1 MFNIF
6 LVKMFIKKINRGL
19 MKNFILVGNAN
30 TGKTTLLNNLT
41 NSHEHTGNWHGVTV
55 EEKQKQFNVLNQS
68 FNIVDL
74 PGIYS
79 LTAFSLE
86 EQVSINYIFNNKNSI
101 ILNTCDINN
110 LQRNLYL
117 TLELLSLNCQ
127 VVLLINS
134 MGNKNLPNFSN
145 LEKELNIKIYC
156 FDFDNKNH
164 VRSFKFNLATYL
176 KNKKNIKQ
184 KTFYNSF
191 IKKIYSKEFF
201 NLIDYFSLKYKID
214 YFSIIKIFE
223 QDEFFIKKNNL
234 KKILE
239 NIKKEI
245 HLDKNLN
252 NNIIKNNSFKFD
264 KNNKYNFDF
273 YLDKIIEEKYNYIQT
288 LYFNI
293 LKFQNFKENNLYLS
307 KNKKNN
313 KNINK
318 KNNLNNLKLS
328 NKHKTTSTAY
338 GEEFLDK
345 IFLNKIFAIPI
356 FFTLMLFIFYLTFF
370 SLGAIL
376 SDILNYLIKD
386 LFGCWFVKFF
396 SSFCQI
402 EWINGLIQFA
412 IIDGVGSLI
421 CFLPQI
427 VLLFLFLAIL
437 EDSGYFSRIAFCFD
451 DIFKKIG
458 LSGKSIYTL
467 LMGFGCSASAVLTAR
482 NMDSKNAKIKTA
494 ILTPYMSCS
503 AKLPIYA
510 VLGGAFFGAGNIFII
525 FLLYLLGVL
534 TALFIS
540 VVLEKFGLKTTQTA
554 FILEFPPYRLSK
566 PKRIL
571 QLVWLNMKSFLV
583 KITTIFISMNII
595 VWCLSSFSFNFSYVP
610 LSNEKS
616 MIQVLGEF
624 LAPIFAPL
632 GFNNWGAV
640 SALLAGIVAKEIV
653 VSSIAIFNGISVAT
667 GSSAQQQIKTNNNF
681 ENIENNSNNSIITT
695 NNQISQ
701 SLNNPQSAVY
711 FTSSSSLSYMTF
723 CLLYCPCIA
732 TMSVLSKEIGIKWT
746 MIAIVIQLTV
756 AYFISFLVFNL
767 YNCYESFG
775 LLTTILLISFVFL
788 ILTSFIYVISFCRKK
803 NKCKHCGLCR

>member
-1 MFNIF
+1 
-6 LVKMFIKKINRGL
+6 

-145 LEKELNIKIYC
+145 LEKELNIKIFC

-164 VRSFKFNLATYL
+164 VKNFKKNLINYINNKSILKFNYSSDD
-176 KNKKNIKQ
+176 
-184 KTFYNSF
+184 Y
-191 IKKIYSKEFF
+191 IKKFYSKDVYTIIKNYSTKFK
-201 NLIDYFSLKYKID
+201 ITTFST
-214 YFSIIKIFE
+214 IKIFE
-223 QDEFFIKKNNL
+223 QDENYINNNNL
-234 KKILE
+234 QKFFVKIKE
-239 NIKKEI
+239 NIN
-245 HLDKNLN
+245 LDKNLN
-252 NNIIKNNSFKFD
+252 TTNNN
-264 KNNKYNFDF
+264 NNKNSPTSNSTLFDYKNLNNKDLNNVF
-273 YLDKIIEEKYNYIQT
+273 DLYLEKIIEEKYNYIQT

-318 KNNLNNLKLS
+318 KNNLKLS

-345 IFLNKIFAIPI
+345 IFLNKYFAIPI

-571 QLVWLNMKSFLV
+571 QLVWLNMKSFLI

-667 GSSAQQQIKTNNNF
+667 GSSAQQQIKINNNF

-711 FTSSSSLSYMTF
+711 FTPSSSLSYMTF

-767 YNCYESFG
+767 YNCYECFG

>member
-6 LVKMFIKKINRGL
+6 LVKMFIRKINRGL

-117 TLELLSLNCQ
+117 TLELLSLNCK

-145 LEKELNIKIYC
+145 LEKELNIKIFC

-164 VRSFKFNLATYL
+164 VRSFKSNLATYL
-176 KNKKNIKQ
+176 KNKKNTKQ

-318 KNNLNNLKLS
+318 KNNFNNLKLS

-345 IFLNKIFAIPI
+345 IFLNKYFAIPI

-376 SDILNYLIKD
+376 SDILSYLIKD

-554 FILEFPPYRLSK
+554 FILEFPPYRISK

-653 VSSIAIFNGISVAT
+653 VSSIAIFNGINTAT
-667 GSSAQQQIKTNNNF
+667 SSNNQQEVN
-681 ENIENNSNNSIITT
+681 NNSNSTE
-695 NNQISQ
+695 NQISQ

>member
-6 LVKMFIKKINRGL
+6 LVKMFIRKINRGL

-55 EEKQKQFNVLNQS
+55 EEKQKQFNIFNQS
-68 FNIVDL
+68 FSIVDL

-164 VRSFKFNLATYL
+164 VRCFKSNLATYL

-239 NIKKEI
+239 NVKKEI
-245 HLDKNLN
+245 YLDKNLN

-293 LKFQNFKENNLYLS
+293 LKFQNFKESNLYLS

-345 IFLNKIFAIPI
+345 IFLNKYFAIPI
-356 FFTLMLFIFYLTFF
+356 FFALMLFIFYLTFF

-386 LFGCWFVKFF
+386 LFGCWFVNFF

-458 LSGKSIYTL
+458 LSGKSVYTL

-525 FLLYLLGVL
+525 FLLYLLGVI

-571 QLVWLNMKSFLV
+571 QLVWLNMKSFLI
-583 KITTIFISMNII
+583 KITTIFVSMNII
-595 VWCLSSFSFNFSYVP
+595 VWCLSSFSFTFSYVP

-775 LLTTILLISFVFL
+775 LLTTILVILVVFL
-788 ILTSFIYVISFCRKK
+788 ILISFICVVSFLRQK
-803 NKCKHCGLCR
+803 NKCKYCGLCR